1 MNLKALEEFLNH
13 NVIPKIKRR
22 PKTFLGIAKQPHYE
36 NVMSNIY
43 AFYFTTTEVHGM
55 QDLFVNSL
63 LELINESKLGAQ
75 KKVNAIL
82 DFEVDTEVTTKK
94 NGRIDLL
101 LSSSE
106 YAIIIENKVYHTLNN
121 DLEDYWDSI
130 AVTDNVEENKI
141 GIVLSLYKL
150 AVTHPH
156 FINITHLEF
165 LKRVIQ
171 NMGNYLMVAKD
182 KYVVFLKD
190 FYQNTL
196 NMSKS
201 EMDSKELKFYF
212 DNQTKIIEVKD
223 FHFAVREHIYNQVEA
238 VVNLI
243 DEDLRL
249 LKSKGEPSKRLR
261 FLLSPKNKNLM
272 ITVFFEQLLTPKKEL
287 FLMVE
292 LKNELLKNK
301 ERYSFIS
308 FTEQEKI
315 ILRDTFYEDINAT
328 WCHFAVGHYILNED
342 NVANLSQ
349 FIAEKLEEDGLL
361 SVYRKLE
368 AII

>member
-1 MNLKALEEFLNH
+1 
-13 NVIPKIKRR
+13 
-22 PKTFLGIAKQPHYE
+22 
-36 NVMSNIY
+36 
-43 AFYFTTTEVHGM
+43 
-55 QDLFVNSL
+55 
-63 LELINESKLGAQ
+63 
-75 KKVNAIL
+75 
-82 DFEVDTEVTTKK
+82 
-94 NGRIDLL
+94 
-101 LSSSE
+101 
-106 YAIIIENKVYHTLNN
+106 
-121 DLEDYWDSI
+121 
-130 AVTDNVEENKI
+130 
-141 GIVLSLYKL
+141 
-150 AVTHPH
+150 
-156 FINITHLEF
+156 
-165 LKRVIQ
+165 
-171 NMGNYLMVAKD
+171 MVAKD

-272 ITVFFEQLLTPKKEL
+272 ITVFFEQLLTSKKEL

-315 ILRDTFYEDINAT
+315 ILRDTFYEDKNAT